1 MQNLFNV
8 LIENNIKRIFFLNA
22 SPDYYIKYQ
31 INIITPYIITD
42 SFFWFSTGECR
53 TLQDDN
59 YRLQRL
65 RRDDKSSDY
74 MGDGT
79 ASDEDE
85 DSEETSPD
93 AGGANTMPSIL
104 TSGLVVETI
113 EGTTVNLPCKIANSS
128 GK

>member
-1 MQNLFNV
+1 MYV
-8 LIENNIKRIFFLNA
+8 LTLSNDKC
-22 SPDYYIKYQ
+22 K

-42 SFFWFSTGECR
+42 SLFWFSTGECR
-53 TLQDDN
+53 TLRDNN

-79 ASDEDE
+79 VGDEDE
-85 DSEETSPD
+85 DSEEASPD
-93 AGGANTMPSIL
+93 AGGSNTMPSIL

-113 EGTTVNLPCKIANSS
+113 EGTTVNLPCKIANAS